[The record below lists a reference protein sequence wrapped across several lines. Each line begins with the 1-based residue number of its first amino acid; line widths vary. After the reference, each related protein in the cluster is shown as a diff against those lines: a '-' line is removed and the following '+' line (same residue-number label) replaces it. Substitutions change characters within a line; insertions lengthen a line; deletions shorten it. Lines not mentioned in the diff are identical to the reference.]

1 MKRFSIIFAAL
12 LALVAVSCEKPVDPN
27 LPTITWASNPGFGQV
42 ELAPGLDGAVAI
54 AAPGKIDLL
63 TVTLELGEYSLLANQ
78 YIETSANKGSAS
90 KGAVLD
96 FIDDPLAS
104 AFVKGLGMP
113 GGSSLRGKT
122 LANIDLVAILNTL
135 IKGQPVKNNT
145 TFTITINLQDQEK
158 HSAMAKSKIHFTS
171 APAFYWD
178 NNSKFDV
185 VDLGAAQIACKI
197 RVNAPGKIK
206 DLTIKLEDGADAKL
220 VSYIKNR
227 TSNSGTVID
236 LVNDE
241 KAGTAFKDYFPSG
254 STVSGKID
262 VVLDFSFMYGQ
273 SYDMSASTNIFTINV
288 KDVNGKEATT
298 QVKFKKS

>member
-27 LPTITWASNPGFGQV
+27 LPTITWASNPSFGQV

-54 AAPGKIDLL
+54 AAPGKIDML
-63 TVTLELGEYSLLANQ
+63 TVTLDLGEFSLIANQ
-78 YIETSANKGSAS
+78 YIETSSNKGSTS
-90 KGAVLD
+90 KPAVLD
-96 FIDDPLAS
+96 IIDDPQAS

-122 LANIDLVAILNTL
+122 LANLDLVAILNTL

-158 HSAMAKSKIHFTS
+158 NTATAKSKIHFTS

-185 VDLGAAQIACKI
+185 VDLNATQIACKI

-206 DLTIKLEDGADAKL
+206 DLTIKLEDGADSKL
-220 VSYIKNR
+220 MTYIKNR
-227 TSNSGTVID
+227 TANSGSLID
-236 LVNDE
+236 LINDE
-241 KAGTAFKDYFPSG
+241 KAGSAFKDYFPSG
-254 STVSGKID
+254 STASGKVD
-262 VVLDFSFMYGQ
+262 VVLDFAFMYDLRF
-273 SYDMSASTNIFTINV
+273 DMATSTNIFTIKV
-288 KDVNGKEATT
+288 VDVNGKEEVT
-298 QVKFKKS
+298 QAKFKR